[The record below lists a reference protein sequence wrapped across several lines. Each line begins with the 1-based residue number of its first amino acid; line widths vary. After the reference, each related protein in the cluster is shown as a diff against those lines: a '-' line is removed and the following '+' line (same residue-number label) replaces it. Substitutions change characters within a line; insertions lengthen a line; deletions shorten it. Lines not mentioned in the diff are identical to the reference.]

1 MKPLRYIEQYD
12 WTSFGIGLRTGGEF
26 SNDIEWHCIFLI
38 SVCVREN
45 SYPLRA
51 KISSDHKRFEENN
64 KKKKYCNYWP
74 GSSMAMNL
82 GT

>member
-1 MKPLRYIEQYD
+1 MKSLRYIEQYD

-51 KISSDHKRFEENN
+51 KISSDYKRFEENN
-64 KKKKYCNYWP
+64 KKKNTAIIGLGAAWP
-74 GSSMAMNL
+74 
-82 GT
+82 